1 MNTLDKLSK
10 DIKSKKKKMS
20 INDIPTPTL
29 EEGPRKTPV
38 SKQKTEA
45 GSQPVQQPLKELRIK
60 RTVYISQ
67 STNHKLDMI
76 YALRIQK
83 GAKSDLS
90 EIVTEAID
98 AYYAT
103 EIWEEERG
111 KK

>member
-10 DIKSKKKKMS
+10 DIRSKKKKMS

-29 EEGPRKTPV
+29 EEGPRKNTD
-38 SKQKTEA
+38 SKQKAQVAT
-45 GSQPVQQPLKELRIK
+45 QPIQTPLKELRIK

-67 STNHKLDMI
+67 PTNHKLDMI

-98 AYYAT
+98 ALYTA
-103 EIWEEERG
+103 EVWEEGRG
-111 KK
+111 K